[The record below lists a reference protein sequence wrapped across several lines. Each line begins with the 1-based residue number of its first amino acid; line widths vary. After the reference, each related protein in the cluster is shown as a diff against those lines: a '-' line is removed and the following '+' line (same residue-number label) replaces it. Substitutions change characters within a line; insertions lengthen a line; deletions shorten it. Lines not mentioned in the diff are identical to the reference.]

1 VVTDKSITT
10 SNDTLLE
17 RVSSYIHLVIW
28 MDERLAFDVHIDRLL
43 KKLRPKL
50 GFHTRPERK

>member
-17 RVSSYIHLVIW
+17 RVSSYIHLVKW
-28 MDERLAFDVHIDRLL
+28 MDERLAFD
-43 KKLRPKL
+43 
-50 GFHTRPERK
+50 GSYW